1 MFDKQIE
8 KKLQSAL
15 NNIYPAKL
23 EQMKGML
30 AGGGDLSRLVNQ
42 LDAQKAQQKMEEL
55 NLGEALKGVNLA
67 GVVNELKKNP
77 DILNELK
84 KNL

>member
-15 NNIYPAKL
+15 NNIDPAKL

-30 AGGGDLSRLVNQ
+30 AGGDLSRLVNQ

>member
-15 NNIYPAKL
+15 NNIDPAKL

-30 AGGGDLSRLVNQ
+30 AGGDLSRLVNQ

-67 GVVNELKKNP
+67 GVLNELKKNP

>member
-8 KKLQSAL
+8 KKLQNAL
-15 NNIYPAKL
+15 NNIDPAKL

-30 AGGGDLSRLVNQ
+30 AGGDLSRLVNQ
-42 LDAQKAQQKMEEL
+42 LDAQKAQQKLDEL

-67 GVVNELKKNP
+67 GVVNELKRNP
-77 DILNELK
+77 DVLNEIK

>member
-8 KKLQSAL
+8 KKLQNAL
-15 NNIYPAKL
+15 NNIDPAKL
-23 EQMKGML
+23 EQMKGMM
-30 AGGGDLSRLVNQ
+30 AGGDLSRLVNQ
-42 LDAQKAQQKMEEL
+42 LDAQKAQQKLDEL

-67 GVVNELKKNP
+67 GVVNELKRNP
-77 DILNELK
+77 DVLNEIK